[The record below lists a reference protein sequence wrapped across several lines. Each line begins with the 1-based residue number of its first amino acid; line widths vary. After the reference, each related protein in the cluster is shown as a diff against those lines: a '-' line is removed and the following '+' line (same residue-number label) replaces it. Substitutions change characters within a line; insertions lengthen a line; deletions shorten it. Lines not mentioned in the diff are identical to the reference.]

1 MSDDEPSR
9 LERLCIEK
17 GLKMTEQRRVV
28 ARVLS
33 DSEDHSDVKQ
43 LYRRASKIDRHI
55 SIATV
60 CRHRQAVRG
69 GQHPG
74 LNTCERRG
82 WRQQPVEAGDR
93 ERLLL
98 AKSCRGRVSSMPSQ
112 AQTNYT
118 P

>member
-28 ARVLS
+28 ALVLS
-33 DSEDHSDVKQ
+33 DSEDHPDVEQ

-55 SIATV
+55 SIATAY
-60 CRHRQAVRG
+60 RHRQAVRG
-69 GQHPG
+69 GQQPRP
-74 LNTCERRG
+74 NTCERRG
-82 WRQQPVEAGDR
+82 WRQRSVKAGDR

-98 AKSCRGRVSSMPSQ
+98 AKSCRGRDRSKPSL
-112 AQTNYT
+112 AHKIYT